1 MKTFTVLTLILFGL
15 VLAACAPAPVGPVSG
30 GITPEPAIPSWET
43 QVSATALTATRAA
56 VQALATE
63 LGIEPAMVAVISVEA
78 VDWTDSC
85 VGAGGP
91 AESCALVITPG
102 YRIVMEADEQQ
113 YIYHT
118 NVDGTVARPA
128 PQSQAE
134 TEPDES
140 TSNVGPALVYRRVGG
155 IAGFCDD
162 LAVARTGDAVLLP
175 CEGAPEQPP
184 RTETLTDAE
193 TTKLNE
199 WLDAL
204 APFSV
209 ATSDGN
215 VPDSL
220 TVELEFSGQGTRAA
234 TEAEK
239 AAVAQFAQHVLAR
252 WSTPAEG
259 TEQPTP
265 PSDQQF
271 AYGLAPVD
279 SVELQVPDES
289 PLSVLVIARGNLP
302 DGCTSIDEATWAQ
315 ESNTFFVTITTVR
328 PTDAMC
334 TQALVPFEETVF
346 VEPPDPVEP
355 GTYRVEVNGVAE
367 EFTIPAH

>member
-1 MKTFTVLTLILFGL
+1 
-15 VLAACAPAPVGPVSG
+15 
-30 GITPEPAIPSWET
+30 
-43 QVSATALTATRAA
+43 
-56 VQALATE
+56 
-63 LGIEPAMVAVISVEA
+63 
-78 VDWTDSC
+78 
-85 VGAGGP
+85 
-91 AESCALVITPG
+91 
-102 YRIVMEADEQQ
+102 
-113 YIYHT
+113 
-118 NVDGTVARPA
+118 
-128 PQSQAE
+128 
-134 TEPDES
+134 
-140 TSNVGPALVYRRVGG
+140 VGPALVYRRVGG

-162 LAVARTGDAVLLP
+162 LAVARTGEAVLLP
-175 CEGAPEQPP
+175 CEGAPEQPA
-184 RTETLTDAE
+184 RTETLMDAE
-193 TTKLNE
+193 VTRLNE
-199 WLDAL
+199 WLEAL

-239 AAVAQFAQHVLAR
+239 AAVAQFAQQVLAR

-265 PSDQQF
+265 SSDQQF

-279 SVELQVPDES
+279 SVELQVLDES

-302 DGCTSIDEATWAQ
+302 DGCTSIDETTWAQ
-315 ESNTFFVTITTVR
+315 EGNTFFVTITTVR